1 MQICRPFFALA
12 TGLVTACAPA
22 RVVTTPVP
30 GAVPG
35 DYIRYAG
42 WSDTSSFL
50 TARVASIDADSLV
63 LERFIAGDPAGRWVR
78 GSLATDSI
86 ARLQVRVGR
95 RGNPGRGALIGG
107 LIGATLGVLCA
118 GEESAGSMSPSS
130 ESCFLAS
137 TLVGTGTG
145 LLFGAL
151 VRSDVW
157 APAALP
163 VDRPEQPSTPAPV
176 SVAPVGP

>member
-1 MQICRPFFALA
+1 MQIRRSSVALA
-12 TGLVTACAPA
+12 ISLVTACVPA
-22 RVVTTPVP
+22 HVVSTPVP

-35 DYIRYAG
+35 DHIRYAG
-42 WSDTSSFL
+42 WSDTTDFV

-63 LERFIAGDPAGRWVR
+63 FERFIAGDPGGRWAR

-107 LIGATLGVLCA
+107 LIGGALGVLCA
-118 GEESAGSMSPSS
+118 SEESAGWLEPSD
-130 ESCFLAS
+130 ESCFLAF

-145 LLFGAL
+145 LVFGAL

-157 APAALP
+157 APVALP
-163 VDRPEQPSTPAPV
+163 VYRPEQPSTPAPV